1 MILLSK
7 EQKTKLQKLYLEKKF
22 SELEFEIESISN
34 LKTRPAFLANL
45 LGVVRLKKN
54 YITDKDWIDSK
65 ELFLEAINK
74 DPEDI
79 DALCN
84 YANTSIK
91 LRDYTD
97 ALKKLIEK
105 KKLGYNSKVN
115 ELLARIY
122 SFEGEIDK
130 AVNLYKE
137 NEKNNGLTK
146 TSASHFLAS
155 MNYQTDFSQN
165 KYLNYC
171 RKINNTFRIPQNEI
185 NNLKNFLFEKNLKV
199 GFLSPDLKQHSVY
212 YFLMSVIRE
221 LKKNSIKVYAFNI
234 GDPKNLDDI
243 SNFIKK
249 DFDQW
254 VDLHNISDFDAANQ
268 IRECKINILID
279 ITGYFSNN
287 RFSILKYKP
296 APLQISW
303 MGYVNTMGMEE
314 IDYILADPHLIKLEE
329 ENLYSE
335 KVLRM
340 PDIWNSHCGI
350 NENIKVNYAPIIKNG
365 YITFG
370 CFNNFSKVSM
380 SCINTWSKIL
390 NSVDN
395 SKLIIKGSSS
405 DSDIGISRILKGF
418 KNNNVN
424 LDRVIFETYKVDRKD
439 HLEVYHNVDVCLDTF
454 PYPGVTTSFE
464 AIWMGVPV
472 LTKKGNNF
480 VSRCGESINI
490 NLNLPDFLAN
500 DENDYISK
508 AIIISKNKEKIS
520 EVRMSLREKSLN
532 SKLFDKKS
540 FGKAFYD
547 LIKDIWKKYE
557 IQNK

>member
-1 MILLSK
+1 M
-7 EQKTKLQKLYLEKKF
+7 
-22 SELEFEIESISN
+22 
-34 LKTRPAFLANL
+34 
-45 LGVVRLKKN
+45 
-54 YITDKDWIDSK
+54 
-65 ELFLEAINK
+65 
-74 DPEDI
+74 
-79 DALCN
+79 
-84 YANTSIK
+84 
-91 LRDYTD
+91 
-97 ALKKLIEK
+97 
-105 KKLGYNSKVN
+105 
-115 ELLARIY
+115 
-122 SFEGEIDK
+122 
-130 AVNLYKE
+130 
-137 NEKNNGLTK
+137 
-146 TSASHFLAS
+146 
-155 MNYQTDFSQN
+155 
-165 KYLNYC
+165 
-171 RKINNTFRIPQNEI
+171 
-185 NNLKNFLFEKNLKV
+185 
-199 GFLSPDLKQHSVY
+199 
-212 YFLMSVIRE
+212 
-221 LKKNSIKVYAFNI
+221 
-234 GDPKNLDDI
+234 
-243 SNFIKK
+243 
-249 DFDQW
+249 
-254 VDLHNISDFDAANQ
+254 HNISDFDAANQ

-287 RFSILKYKP
+287 RFSIFKYKP

-424 LDRVIFETYKVDRKD
+424 LDRVIFENYKVDRKD

-540 FGKAFYD
+540 FGKAFYN